1 MDLDQVDAVLPCK
14 VAKSKSQ
21 TGLNRLTRKG
31 FRHGLARRFEE
42 TVPSHK
48 GTCVERQRQDAKMKV
63 QSEYVLQSFDAV
75 SDCQSCACIIGPRR
89 LSLIVIV
96 T

>member
-1 MDLDQVDAVLPCK
+1 MDWQGAC
-14 VAKSKSQ
+14 
-21 TGLNRLTRKG
+21 
-31 FRHGLARRFEE
+31 EE

-75 SDCQSCACIIGPRR
+75 SPVLALLARVDC
-89 LSLIVIV
+89 L
-96 T
+96 